1 MYTICYMLKIQSVY
15 KNSDMSQRV
24 IIKLHL
30 SNTRGDKR
38 FAKYR
43 AVLQYGKLIC
53 CSPRSLYTVATN
65 ILTSTWNKFISLM
78 FWFEQFLEI
87 RLANL
92 ITEMPLRKRHYV
104 GIVRLACK
112 SNSVSEK
119 EALCWWRPELPNMT
133 NGRIISKAL
142 FWILLISS
150 FKYSGQLKLKIWHPY
165 SSTGRIHVE

>member
-119 EALCWWRPELPNMT
+119 EALC
-133 NGRIISKAL
+133 
-142 FWILLISS
+142 
-150 FKYSGQLKLKIWHPY
+150 
-165 SSTGRIHVE
+165 